1 MAAVLPFDRHLLA
14 RTFARRRAVRARV
27 IAVIATLITAWC
39 AHVAIGANSIATPS
53 STPVVASMQSPGE
66 QQSLGPARAPGQSA
80 TSSGVAEAVRMLGAL
95 AVVVGLAF
103 AAKWWLRRSGIAT
116 RMQGG
121 AFEIIARHSV
131 GRGQNILLVRFG
143 PRLLCVEQARDGLRT
158 LSELT
163 DPAQVAATMA
173 EARGATS
180 DRGASSASGAP
191 QFRGAALDTDTA
203 SAQRTVDLRRGKD
216 SAS

>member
-1 MAAVLPFDRHLLA
+1 MAAVIPFERHLLA

-27 IAVIATLITAWC
+27 IAVIATLLTAWC
-39 AHVAIGANSIATPS
+39 AHVAMAA
-53 STPVVASMQSPGE
+53 PVTQSAAE
-66 QQSLGPARAPGQSA
+66 QQSLGLVQQSAQSA
-80 TSSGVAEAVRMLGAL
+80 TASGVSEAVRMIGAL
-95 AVVVGLAF
+95 TVVVGLAF

-121 AFEIIARHSV
+121 AFEIVARHSV

-163 DPAQVAATMA
+163 DPAQVAAAMA
-173 EARGATS
+173 EARGGDS
-180 DRGASSASGAP
+180 NRGASSASVAS
-191 QFRGAALDTDTA
+191 QFRGAALDTDSG
-203 SAQRTVDLRRGKD
+203 SAARTVDLRRGKE
-216 SAS
+216 SGS

>member
-1 MAAVLPFDRHLLA
+1 MAAVIPFERHLLA

-27 IAVIATLITAWC
+27 IAVIATLFTAWC
-39 AHVAIGANSIATPS
+39 AHVAMAV
-53 STPVVASMQSPGE
+53 PVTQSAAE
-66 QQSLGPARAPGQSA
+66 QQSLGSVQQSAQSA
-80 TSSGVAEAVRMLGAL
+80 TSSGVSEAVRMLGAL
-95 AVVVGLAF
+95 TVVVGLAF

-121 AFEIIARHSV
+121 AFEIVARHSV

-173 EARGATS
+173 EARGGDS
-180 DRGASSASGAP
+180 NRGAASASVAS
-191 QFRGAALDTDTA
+191 QFRGAALDTDSA
-203 SAQRTVDLRRGKD
+203 SAARTVDLRRGKETG
-216 SAS
+216 S

>member
-1 MAAVLPFDRHLLA
+1 MAAVIPFERHLLA

-27 IAVIATLITAWC
+27 IAVIATLLTAWC
-39 AHVAIGANSIATPS
+39 AHVAMAA
-53 STPVVASMQSPGE
+53 PVTQSAVE
-66 QQSLGPARAPGQSA
+66 QQSLGAVQQSAQSA
-80 TSSGVAEAVRMLGAL
+80 TSNGVSEAVRMLGAL
-95 AVVVGLAF
+95 TVVVGLAF

-121 AFEIIARHSV
+121 AFEIVARHSV

-163 DPAQVAATMA
+163 DPAQVAAAMA
-173 EARGATS
+173 DARGG
-180 DRGASSASGAP
+180 DGNRGPSSASVAA
-191 QFRGAALDTDTA
+191 QFRGAALDTDSA
-203 SAQRTVDLRRGKD
+203 SAARTVDLRRGKETG
-216 SAS
+216 S

>member
-1 MAAVLPFDRHLLA
+1 MAAVIPFERHLLA

-27 IAVIATLITAWC
+27 IAVIATLLTAWC
-39 AHVAIGANSIATPS
+39 AHVAMAA
-53 STPVVASMQSPGE
+53 PVSQSVVE
-66 QQSLGPARAPGQSA
+66 QQSLGSVQQSAQSA
-80 TSSGVAEAVRMLGAL
+80 TSSGVSEAVRMLGAL
-95 AVVVGLAF
+95 TVVVGLAF

-121 AFEIIARHSV
+121 AFEIVARHSV

-173 EARGATS
+173 EARGGDAN
-180 DRGASSASGAP
+180 RGASSASAAS
-191 QFRGAALDTDTA
+191 QFRGAALDTDSA
-203 SAQRTVDLRRGKD
+203 SAARTVDLRRGKETGL
-216 SAS
+216 

>member
-1 MAAVLPFDRHLLA
+1 MAAVIPFERHLLA

-27 IAVIATLITAWC
+27 IAVIATLLTAWC
-39 AHVAIGANSIATPS
+39 AHVAMAA
-53 STPVVASMQSPGE
+53 PVTQSAAE
-66 QQSLGPARAPGQSA
+66 QQSLGSVQQSAQSA
-80 TSSGVAEAVRMLGAL
+80 TSSGVSEAVRMLGAL
-95 AVVVGLAF
+95 TVVVGLAF
-103 AAKWWLRRSGIAT
+103 AAKWWLRRTGIAT

-121 AFEIIARHSV
+121 AFEIVARHSV

-173 EARGATS
+173 EARGGDAN
-180 DRGASSASGAP
+180 RGASSASAAS
-191 QFRGAALDTDTA
+191 QFRGAALDTDSG
-203 SAQRTVDLRRGKD
+203 SAARTVDLRRGKETG
-216 SAS
+216 S

>member
-1 MAAVLPFDRHLLA
+1 MAAVIPFERHLLA

-27 IAVIATLITAWC
+27 IAVIATLLTAWC
-39 AHVAIGANSIATPS
+39 AHVAMAA
-53 STPVVASMQSPGE
+53 PVSQSVVE
-66 QQSLGPARAPGQSA
+66 QQSLGSVQQSAQSA
-80 TSSGVAEAVRMLGAL
+80 TSSGVSEAVRMLGAL
-95 AVVVGLAF
+95 TVVVGLAF

-121 AFEIIARHSV
+121 AFEIVARHSV

-163 DPAQVAATMA
+163 DPAQVAAAMA
-173 EARGATS
+173 EARGGDAN
-180 DRGASSASGAP
+180 RGASSASVAS
-191 QFRGAALDTDTA
+191 QFRGAALDTDSA
-203 SAQRTVDLRRGKD
+203 SAARTVDLRRGKE
-216 SAS
+216 SGS

>member
-1 MAAVLPFDRHLLA
+1 MAAVIPFERHLLA

-27 IAVIATLITAWC
+27 IAVIATLLTAWC
-39 AHVAIGANSIATPS
+39 AHVAMAA
-53 STPVVASMQSPGE
+53 PVTQSAAE
-66 QQSLGPARAPGQSA
+66 QQSLGSVQQSAQSA
-80 TSSGVAEAVRMLGAL
+80 TSSGVSEAVRMLGAL
-95 AVVVGLAF
+95 TVVVGLAF
-103 AAKWWLRRSGIAT
+103 AAKWWLRRTGIAT

-121 AFEIIARHSV
+121 AFEIVARHSV

-173 EARGATS
+173 EARGGDS
-180 DRGASSASGAP
+180 NRGASSASAAS
-191 QFRGAALDTDTA
+191 QFRGAALDTDSG
-203 SAQRTVDLRRGKD
+203 SAARTVDLRRGKETG
-216 SAS
+216 S

>member
-1 MAAVLPFDRHLLA
+1 MAAVIPFERHLLA

-27 IAVIATLITAWC
+27 IAVIATLLTAWC
-39 AHVAIGANSIATPS
+39 AHVAMAA
-53 STPVVASMQSPGE
+53 PVTQSAAE
-66 QQSLGPARAPGQSA
+66 QQSLGSVQQSAQSA
-80 TSSGVAEAVRMLGAL
+80 TSSGVSEAVRMLGAL
-95 AVVVGLAF
+95 TVVVGLAF

-121 AFEIIARHSV
+121 AFEIVARHSV

-173 EARGATS
+173 EARGGDAN
-180 DRGASSASGAP
+180 RGASSASAAS
-191 QFRGAALDTDTA
+191 QFRGAALDTDSG
-203 SAQRTVDLRRGKD
+203 SAARTVDLRRGKETG
-216 SAS
+216 S

>member
-1 MAAVLPFDRHLLA
+1 MAAVIPFERHLLA

-27 IAVIATLITAWC
+27 IAVIATLFTAWC
-39 AHVAIGANSIATPS
+39 AHVAMAV
-53 STPVVASMQSPGE
+53 PVTQSAAE
-66 QQSLGPARAPGQSA
+66 QQSLGSVQQSAQSA
-80 TSSGVAEAVRMLGAL
+80 TSSGVSEAVRMLGAL
-95 AVVVGLAF
+95 TVVVGLAF

-121 AFEIIARHSV
+121 AFEIVARHSV

-163 DPAQVAATMA
+163 DPAQVAATMV
-173 EARGATS
+173 EARGGDS
-180 DRGASSASGAP
+180 NRGASSASVAS
-191 QFRGAALDTDTA
+191 QFRGAALDTDSA
-203 SAQRTVDLRRGKD
+203 SAARTVDLRRGKETG
-216 SAS
+216 S

>member
-1 MAAVLPFDRHLLA
+1 MAAVIPFERHLLA

-27 IAVIATLITAWC
+27 IAVIATLFTAWC
-39 AHVAIGANSIATPS
+39 AHVAMAV
-53 STPVVASMQSPGE
+53 PVTQSAAE
-66 QQSLGPARAPGQSA
+66 QQSLGSVQQSAQSA
-80 TSSGVAEAVRMLGAL
+80 TSSGVSEAVRMLGAL
-95 AVVVGLAF
+95 TVVVGLAF

-121 AFEIIARHSV
+121 AFEIVARHSV

-163 DPAQVAATMA
+163 DPAQVAATMV
-173 EARGATS
+173 EARGGDS
-180 DRGASSASGAP
+180 NRGASSASVAA
-191 QFRGAALDTDTA
+191 QFRGAALDTDSA
-203 SAQRTVDLRRGKD
+203 SAARTVDLRRGKE
-216 SAS
+216 SGS

>member
-1 MAAVLPFDRHLLA
+1 MAAVIPFERHLLA

-27 IAVIATLITAWC
+27 IAVIATLLTAWC
-39 AHVAIGANSIATPS
+39 AHVAMAAPAT
-53 STPVVASMQSPGE
+53 QSAAE
-66 QQSLGPARAPGQSA
+66 QQSLGSVQQSAQSA
-80 TSSGVAEAVRMLGAL
+80 TSSGVSEAVRMLGAL
-95 AVVVGLAF
+95 TVVVGLAF

-121 AFEIIARHSV
+121 AFEIVARHSV

-173 EARGATS
+173 EARGGDAN
-180 DRGASSASGAP
+180 RGASSASAAS
-191 QFRGAALDTDTA
+191 QFRGAALDTDSG
-203 SAQRTVDLRRGKD
+203 SAARTVDLRRGKE
-216 SAS
+216 SGS

>member
-1 MAAVLPFDRHLLA
+1 MAAVIPFERHLLA

-27 IAVIATLITAWC
+27 IAVIATLLTAWC
-39 AHVAIGANSIATPS
+39 AHVAMAA
-53 STPVVASMQSPGE
+53 PVSQSVVE
-66 QQSLGPARAPGQSA
+66 QQSLGSVQQSAQSA
-80 TSSGVAEAVRMLGAL
+80 TSSGVSEVVRMLGAL
-95 AVVVGLAF
+95 TVVVGLAF

-121 AFEIIARHSV
+121 AFEIVARHSV

-173 EARGATS
+173 EARGGDAN
-180 DRGASSASGAP
+180 RGASSASAAS
-191 QFRGAALDTDTA
+191 QFRGAALDTDSA
-203 SAQRTVDLRRGKD
+203 SAARTVDLRRGKE
-216 SAS
+216 SGS

>member
-1 MAAVLPFDRHLLA
+1 MAAVIPFERHLLA

-27 IAVIATLITAWC
+27 IAVIATLFTAWC
-39 AHVAIGANSIATPS
+39 AHVAMAV
-53 STPVVASMQSPGE
+53 PVTQSAAE
-66 QQSLGPARAPGQSA
+66 QQSLGSVQQSAQSA
-80 TSSGVAEAVRMLGAL
+80 TSSGVSEAVRMLGAL
-95 AVVVGLAF
+95 TVVVGLAF

-121 AFEIIARHSV
+121 AFEIVARHSV

-163 DPAQVAATMA
+163 DPAQVAATMV
-173 EARGATS
+173 EARGGDS
-180 DRGASSASGAP
+180 NRGASSASAAS
-191 QFRGAALDTDTA
+191 QFRGAALDTDSG
-203 SAQRTVDLRRGKD
+203 SAARTVDLRRGKETG
-216 SAS
+216 S

>member
-1 MAAVLPFDRHLLA
+1 MAAVIPFERHLLA

-27 IAVIATLITAWC
+27 IAVIATLLTAWC
-39 AHVAIGANSIATPS
+39 AHVAMAA
-53 STPVVASMQSPGE
+53 PVMQSAAE
-66 QQSLGPARAPGQSA
+66 QQSLGSVQQSAQSA
-80 TSSGVAEAVRMLGAL
+80 TSSGVSEAVRMLGAL
-95 AVVVGLAF
+95 TVVVGLAF

-121 AFEIIARHSV
+121 AFEIVARHSV

-173 EARGATS
+173 EARGGDAN
-180 DRGASSASGAP
+180 RGASSASAAS
-191 QFRGAALDTDTA
+191 QFRGAALDTDSA
-203 SAQRTVDLRRGKD
+203 SAARTVDLRRGKETGL
-216 SAS
+216 

>member
-1 MAAVLPFDRHLLA
+1 MAAP
-14 RTFARRRAVRARV
+14 
-27 IAVIATLITAWC
+27 AT
-39 AHVAIGANSIATPS
+39 
-53 STPVVASMQSPGE
+53 QSAAE
-66 QQSLGPARAPGQSA
+66 QQSLGSVQQSAQSA
-80 TSSGVAEAVRMLGAL
+80 TSSGVSEAVRMLGAL
-95 AVVVGLAF
+95 TVVVGLAF

-121 AFEIIARHSV
+121 AFEIVARHSV

-173 EARGATS
+173 EARGGDS
-180 DRGASSASGAP
+180 NRGASSASAAS
-191 QFRGAALDTDTA
+191 QFRGAALDTDSG
-203 SAQRTVDLRRGKD
+203 SAARTVDLRRGKETGL
-216 SAS
+216 

>member
-1 MAAVLPFDRHLLA
+1 MAAVIPFERHLLA

-27 IAVIATLITAWC
+27 IAVIATLFTAWC
-39 AHVAIGANSIATPS
+39 AHVAMAVPAI
-53 STPVVASMQSPGE
+53 QSAAE
-66 QQSLGPARAPGQSA
+66 QQSLGSEQQSAQSA
-80 TSSGVAEAVRMLGAL
+80 TSSGVSEAVRMLGAL
-95 AVVVGLAF
+95 TVVVGLAF

-121 AFEIIARHSV
+121 AFEIVARHSV

-173 EARGATS
+173 EARGGDS
-180 DRGASSASGAP
+180 NRGAASASVAS
-191 QFRGAALDTDTA
+191 QFRGAALDTDSA
-203 SAQRTVDLRRGKD
+203 SAARTVDLRRGKETG
-216 SAS
+216 S

>member
-1 MAAVLPFDRHLLA
+1 MAAVIPFERHLLA

-27 IAVIATLITAWC
+27 IAVIATLLTAWC
-39 AHVAIGANSIATPS
+39 AHVAMAA
-53 STPVVASMQSPGE
+53 PVSQSVVE
-66 QQSLGPARAPGQSA
+66 QQSLGSVQQSAQSA
-80 TSSGVAEAVRMLGAL
+80 TSSGVSEAVRMLGAL
-95 AVVVGLAF
+95 TVVGGLAF

-121 AFEIIARHSV
+121 AFEIVARHSV

-163 DPAQVAATMA
+163 DPAQVAAAMA
-173 EARGATS
+173 EARGG
-180 DRGASSASGAP
+180 DGNRGTSSASAAS
-191 QFRGAALDTDTA
+191 QFRGAALDTDSA
-203 SAQRTVDLRRGKD
+203 SAARTVDLRRGKETG
-216 SAS
+216 S